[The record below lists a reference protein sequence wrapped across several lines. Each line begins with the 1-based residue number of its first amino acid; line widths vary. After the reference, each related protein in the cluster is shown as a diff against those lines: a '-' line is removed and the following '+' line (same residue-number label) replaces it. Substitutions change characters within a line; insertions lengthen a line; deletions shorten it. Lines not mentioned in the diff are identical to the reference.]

1 MSKVE
6 SADLIIKLYD
16 LRREKKMRKAR
27 NWFFTFNP
35 KSADEIMQTMMDP
48 DVGGYL
54 RMVTSY
60 WDMAAAFVNHEAID
74 AAMFNETA
82 GEHVMV
88 FAKIEPF
95 LAELREKFGSPE
107 AFRHLENLIMSMP
120 DGAERVKK
128 TQEWMKSIAESGSSA
143 EEEDESDDDT
153 DKAEEAA
160 A

>member
-6 SADLIIKLYD
+6 SADLILKLYD

-48 DVGGYL
+48 EVGPYL

-60 WDMAAAFVNHEAID
+60 WDMAASFVNHGAIEAQ
-74 AAMFNETA
+74 MFNDTA
-82 GEHVMV
+82 GEHMMV

-95 LAELREKFGSPE
+95 LSELREKFESPE
-107 AFRHLENLIMSMP
+107 AFGHLEKVIMGMP
-120 DGAERVKK
+120 NGAEKLKK
-128 TQEWMKSIAESGSSA
+128 TQEWLKTITEQMAGG
-143 EEEDESDDDT
+143 
-153 DKAEEAA
+153 KAEEAA

>member
-6 SADLIIKLYD
+6 SADLILKLYD

-27 NWFFTFNP
+27 NWIFGFNP

-48 DVGGYL
+48 EVGGYL

-60 WDMAAAFVNHEAID
+60 WDMAATFVNEGAID
-74 AAMFNETA
+74 ADMFNKTA

-88 FAKIEPF
+88 FAKFEPF
-95 LAELREKFGSPE
+95 LAELREKFQSPE
-107 AFRHLENLIMSMP
+107 AFANLEKVIMSLP

-128 TQEWMKSIAESGSSA
+128 TQEWMKTIQEQMAAAQGG
-143 EEEDESDDDT
+143 
-153 DKAEEAA
+153 DKADEASA
-160 A
+160 

>member
-27 NWFFTFNP
+27 NWMFSFNP
-35 KSADEIMQTMMDP
+35 ASADEIMQTMMDP
-48 DVGGYL
+48 EVGPYL

-60 WDMAAAFVNHEAID
+60 WDMAATFVVEGAID
-74 AAMFNETA
+74 ADLFNKTA
-82 GEHVMV
+82 GEHIMV

-95 LAELREKFGSPE
+95 LTELREKFQAPE
-107 AFRHLENLIMSMP
+107 AFGSLEKLIMSMP

-128 TQEWMKSIAESGSSA
+128 TQEWMKTILEQMATAQDNKADEASA
-143 EEEDESDDDT
+143 
-153 DKAEEAA
+153 
-160 A
+160 